1 MTGAIFC
8 DTRPAIIIR
17 SAWRGEPRNT
27 SAPKRAMSKRD
38 ADMDIIS
45 MAQQARPKLMGQS
58 DDLRAQFTAWSSLVK
73 IRLSKPVASFA
84 FTDRAYMAISLSH
97 VFTTHSIER
106 HGGREG
112 VAGHQDGGTAGAAF
126 LGFNCRKARASLTRK
141 GSQLPPW
148 SRRELLTSRQKSPA
162 WLPRF
167 ARDTGGRHP

>member
-8 DTRPAIIIR
+8 ETRPAIIIR

-84 FTDRAYMAISLSH
+84 FTDRASIAISLSH

-106 HGGREG
+106 HGV
-112 VAGHQDGGTAGAAF
+112 VAKASRDTRTRHSRRCFPGLQLPQGQGESYEERISASA
-126 LGFNCRKARASLTRK
+126 LEPARAPNLASKVTSVAPSVRARH
-141 GSQLPPW
+141 
-148 SRRELLTSRQKSPA
+148 RR
-162 WLPRF
+162 
-167 ARDTGGRHP
+167 